1 MDNKTPFEKVCL
13 SGGGIKGIIELGALH
28 YYYEKRLYI
37 PEKVHTYAA
46 TSIGSVISL
55 LLICGFTP
63 MEIFTKVYTSQEFFD
78 PSNHSIWKIIEN
90 TGLMSINS
98 FAVKIADMIHEKMDK
113 IPTLKDLKRITGKT
127 LIVTAGNITDMRIE
141 YFGPKTHP
149 NLNAL
154 EAVKMSCNLPIIFQ
168 KIKYREKIYVDGGIG
183 DGFPI
188 HYIDDKKSPILG
200 IVTLGND
207 SSMKETT
214 IMGYFYRLIN
224 MPINIITELRQR
236 NLGKNVTLVKIKCN
250 DVPILRISMSSE
262 VKMNMFLEGFQ
273 EAEIVDKTEY
283 IYIEGWN
290 DPVITDDNS
299 PQFSLFESTCDL
311 NIDHIP

>member
-1 MDNKTPFEKVCL
+1 M
-13 SGGGIKGIIELGALH
+13 
-28 YYYEKRLYI
+28 
-37 PEKVHTYAA
+37 
-46 TSIGSVISL
+46 
-55 LLICGFTP
+55 
-63 MEIFTKVYTSQEFFD
+63 
-78 PSNHSIWKIIEN
+78 
-90 TGLMSINS
+90 
-98 FAVKIADMIHEKMDK
+98 
-113 IPTLKDLKRITGKT
+113 
-127 LIVTAGNITDMRIE
+127 
-141 YFGPKTHP
+141 
-149 NLNAL
+149 
-154 EAVKMSCNLPIIFQ
+154 
-168 KIKYREKIYVDGGIG
+168 GGIG